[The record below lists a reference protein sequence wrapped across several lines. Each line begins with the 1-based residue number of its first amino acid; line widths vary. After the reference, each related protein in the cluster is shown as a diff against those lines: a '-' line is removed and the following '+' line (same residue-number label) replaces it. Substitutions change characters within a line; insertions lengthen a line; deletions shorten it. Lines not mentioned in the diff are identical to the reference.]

1 MGEKAA
7 GGGVLMAVVAS
18 ECEGRRVT
26 YTGVNE
32 DGEIRDCARCME
44 PVEINPDE
52 ETVTHL

>member
-1 MGEKAA
+1 
-7 GGGVLMAVVAS
+7 MAVVAS

-26 YTGVNE
+26 YTGVDE
-32 DGEIRDCARCME
+32 DGEIRDCARCMD